1 MFDASKYAEHFPD
14 ERQDVPSSHAASAVT
29 LGGPPLSHA
38 LLAALCRLEREF
50 SEILRTQFPD
60 ATERSE

>member
-14 ERQDVPSSHAASAVT
+14 ERRDMPSAQAMSAAM
-29 LGGPPLSHA
+29 LDGLPPPPA
-38 LLAALCRLEREF
+38 LLAALGRLEREF
-50 SEILRTQFPD
+50 SEILRAQQPD